1 MNLTDLQDLQPVSG
15 VLLQSVNF
23 EGLIDRDNKARV
35 IDVIIDRFA
44 MSPDVE
50 ALYSK
55 GNSHRGRPAIPFAA
69 LLKIW
74 VYGWLNGIASSHALA
89 TEVKRNVEL
98 MYMLRGVN
106 PAQHSISDF
115 RTDEHPLLHAFFEY
129 CQSFTEEAWLLIAA
143 EDSTSGERARKVDF
157 PVASETIGALKAL
170 DATTLLGADD
180 HDDSSKAAS
189 LWDTEIERL
198 KEKVEKL
205 KRQKARLNE
214 RLRKMMK

>member
-23 EGLIDRDNKARV
+23 EGLLDRDNKARV

-170 DATTLLGADD
+170 DATTLLGAAD